1 MAHQLTDA
9 DFAEKTAKGHVLIDL
24 YADWCG
30 PCKMMAPIIDE
41 ISQEYEGKIAVYK
54 LDVDQNQE
62 TPGKFG
68 VSSIP
73 VLVFMNDGEE
83 VGRAVGFQS
92 KDDLEDKF
100 KELGWL

>member
-1 MAHQLTDA
+1 MATHITDQN
-9 DFAEKTAKGHVLIDL
+9 FAEMTSKGAVLVDL
-24 YADWCG
+24 YAEWCG

-41 ISQEYEGKIAVYK
+41 LATDNEGKIAIYK
-54 LDVDQNQE
+54 LDVDENQA

-73 VLVFMNDGEE
+73 VLVFLKDGEE
-83 VGRAVGFQS
+83 VGRMVGFQS

-100 KELGWL
+100 AELGWK